1 MEQLQIKK
9 RITGTG
15 FYLDEIEFLI
25 FLIWLEKHNKVMMSD
40 TTPVDVREFYA
51 KCYRDGKIKDFHTA
65 EVLANKEDCAL
76 IGNCIAYIL
85 NEELPSQLQGVAF
98 QSFSRNGYSR
108 PCVVMISKRPVPKK
122 LELDAVSYMEKTA
135 NALITDCELVCS
147 FELGK

>member
-1 MEQLQIKK
+1 MEQLPIKK
-9 RITGTG
+9 QITGTG

-40 TTPVDVREFYA
+40 TAPVAVREFYT
-51 KCYRDGKIKDFHTA
+51 KCYRDGKIKDFRTA

-76 IGNCIAYIL
+76 IGNCIAHIL
-85 NEELPSQLQGVAF
+85 NEELPTQLHGVTF
-98 QSFSRNGYSR
+98 QSFSRNRHSR
-108 PCVVMISKRPVPKK
+108 PCVIMIYKRPIPRK
-122 LELDAVSYMEKTA
+122 LESDAVSYMEKTA

>member
-9 RITGTG
+9 QITGTG

-25 FLIWLEKHNKVMMSD
+25 FLIWLEKHDKVMFSD
-40 TTPVDVREFYA
+40 TAPVAVREFYT
-51 KCYRDGKIKDFHTA
+51 KCYRDGKIKDFRA
-65 EVLANKEDCAL
+65 ADVLANKENCAL

-98 QSFSRNGYSR
+98 QSFSRNRYSR
-108 PCVVMISKRPVPKK
+108 PCVIMISKRPVPRK
-122 LELDAVSYMEKTA
+122 LELDAVSYMEKNA

-147 FELGK
+147 FALEK

>member
-1 MEQLQIKK
+1 MEQLPIKK
-9 RITGTG
+9 QITGTR

-40 TTPVDVREFYA
+40 TAPVAVREFYT
-51 KCYRDGKIKDFHTA
+51 KCYRDGKIKDFRTA

-76 IGNCIAYIL
+76 IGNCIAHIL
-85 NEELPSQLQGVAF
+85 NEELPTQLHGVTF
-98 QSFSRNGYSR
+98 QSFSRNRHSR
-108 PCVVMISKRPVPKK
+108 PCVIMISKRPIPRK
-122 LELDAVSYMEKTA
+122 LESDAVSYMEKTA

>member
-1 MEQLQIKK
+1 MEQLPIKK
-9 RITGTG
+9 QITGTG

-40 TTPVDVREFYA
+40 TAPVAVREFYT
-51 KCYRDGKIKDFHTA
+51 KCYRDGKIKDFRTA

-76 IGNCIAYIL
+76 IGNCIAHIL
-85 NEELPSQLQGVAF
+85 NEELPTQLHGVTF
-98 QSFSRNGYSR
+98 QSFSRNCHSR
-108 PCVVMISKRPVPKK
+108 PCVIMISKRPIPRK
-122 LELDAVSYMEKTA
+122 LESDAVSYMEKTA

>member
-1 MEQLQIKK
+1 MEQLPIKK
-9 RITGTG
+9 QITGTR

-40 TTPVDVREFYA
+40 TAPVAVREFYT
-51 KCYRDGKIKDFHTA
+51 KCYRDGKIKDFRTA

-76 IGNCIAYIL
+76 IGNCIAHIL
-85 NEELPSQLQGVAF
+85 NEELPTQLHGVTF
-98 QSFSRNGYSR
+98 QSFSRNRHSR
-108 PCVVMISKRPVPKK
+108 LCVIMISKRPIPRK
-122 LELDAVSYMEKTA
+122 LESDAVSYMEKTA

>member
-1 MEQLQIKK
+1 MEQLPIKK
-9 RITGTG
+9 QITGTG

-40 TTPVDVREFYA
+40 TAPVAVREFYT
-51 KCYRDGKIKDFHTA
+51 KCYRDGKIKDFSTA

-76 IGNCIAYIL
+76 IGNCIAHIL
-85 NEELPSQLQGVAF
+85 NEELPTQLHGVTF
-98 QSFSRNGYSR
+98 QSFSRNRHSR
-108 PCVVMISKRPVPKK
+108 PCVIMISKRPIPRK
-122 LELDAVSYMEKTA
+122 LESDAVSYMEKTA

>member
-1 MEQLQIKK
+1 MIGF
-9 RITGTG
+9 IT
-15 FYLDEIEFLI
+15 
-25 FLIWLEKHNKVMMSD
+25 LES
-40 TTPVDVREFYA
+40 T
-51 KCYRDGKIKDFHTA
+51 RDGKIKDFHTA